1 MQKTPNPGPLERYL
15 FSGIN
20 EEWEGV
26 KYEEK
31 EVSVYY
37 REVDKE
43 RVILTT
49 KARYGKDF
57 PREREVG

>member
-1 MQKTPNPGPLERYL
+1 MSYPPAKASPY
-15 FSGIN
+15 F
-20 EEWEGV
+20 
-26 KYEEK
+26 YEEK

-37 REVDKE
+37 REVGDE

-57 PREREVG
+57 PRERETG